1 MVDFADDYLH
11 KSKCLDVAKEVKDLE
26 REVQN
31 VTEKFFVIT
40 SKVSQNLPS
49 VDWREE
55 VV

>member
-1 MVDFADDYLH
+1 MVDFAVDYLH
-11 KSKCLDVAKEVKDLE
+11 KSKCLDVVKEVKDLE
-26 REVQN
+26 REVPS

-40 SKVSQNLPS
+40 SKVSQNLQS